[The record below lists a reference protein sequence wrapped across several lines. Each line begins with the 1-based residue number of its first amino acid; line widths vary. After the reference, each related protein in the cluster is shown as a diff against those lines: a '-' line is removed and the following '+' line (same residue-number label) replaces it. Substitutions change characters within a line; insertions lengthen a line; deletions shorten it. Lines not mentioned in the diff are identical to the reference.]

1 MRLDSWTCAEIS
13 RTELASSSVADATD
27 CTLLEASSE
36 ALATTAAR
44 RVVLPALS
52 LSERAVPSSSLEALD
67 SEVMMARNLSL
78 AAAMAFF
85 RIWRLEPK

>member
-1 MRLDSWTCAEIS
+1 MRLDSCTCAEIS

-36 ALATTAAR
+36 ALATTAAS

-52 LSERAVPSSSLEALD
+52 LSARAVFSSSLEAVD
-67 SEVMMARNLSL
+67 SEVMMIRKRSL
-78 AAAMAFF
+78 ASAMVFL
-85 RIWRLEPK
+85 RI